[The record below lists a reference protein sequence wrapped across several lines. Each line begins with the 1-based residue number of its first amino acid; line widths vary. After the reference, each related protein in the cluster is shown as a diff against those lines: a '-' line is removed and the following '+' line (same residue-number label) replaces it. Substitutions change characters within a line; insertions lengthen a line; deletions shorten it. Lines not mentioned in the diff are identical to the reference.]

1 MSRGRRANPALIGA
15 FVLGGVALASIV
27 VVVWGSG
34 RFFRETRSLVCYFS
48 GSVNG
53 LNAGAPVKFRG
64 VQIGSVTDI
73 RFRLA
78 EATAVS
84 PEEFRIPVWF
94 EVDLNSFPTSPA
106 AVGSGR
112 IERGSTS

>member
-1 MSRGRRANPALIGA
+1 M
-15 FVLGGVALASIV
+15 
-27 VVVWGSG
+27 
-34 RFFRETRSLVCYFS
+34 
-48 GSVNG
+48 
-53 LNAGAPVKFRG
+53 KFRG
-64 VQIGSVTDI
+64 VSIGPVTDI

-78 EATAVS
+78 EVTATT

-112 IERGSTS
+112 IERESTS